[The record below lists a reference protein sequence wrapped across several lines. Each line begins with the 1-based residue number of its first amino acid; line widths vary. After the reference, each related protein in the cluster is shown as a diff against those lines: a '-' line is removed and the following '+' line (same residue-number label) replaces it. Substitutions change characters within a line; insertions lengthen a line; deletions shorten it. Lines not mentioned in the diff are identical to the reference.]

1 LRFTNLSPTVQ
12 SLSLGH
18 YVHHLSY
25 DGSFLFLPPEK
36 RFRPYVKAGVG
47 AALFYI
53 SGHSKEEARALVG
66 LVPDFVVLFR
76 RLLSDRR
83 VSRRRKVVLA
93 ALIPYLAMPFDL
105 VPDFIPVA
113 GYLDDAVIVAFV
125 LRHVLR
131 GSGPELIEEHWPGPP
146 TSLAL
151 VLRLAGYKRTKTPT
165 PEPPPA

>member
-1 LRFTNLSPTVQ
+1 VDVWQGILIGL
-12 SLSLGH
+12 
-18 YVHHLSY
+18 
-25 DGSFLFLPPEK
+25 
-36 RFRPYVKAGVG
+36 G
-47 AALFYI
+47 AALLVYALFVVWLVVA
-53 SGHSKEEARALVG
+53 GRKDEARAVAG

-93 ALIPYLAMPFDL
+93 ALVPYLAMPFDL

-113 GYLDDAVIVAFV
+113 GYLDDAVLVAFV

-131 GSGPELIEEHWPGPP
+131 GSGPELIEEHWPGPRS
-146 TSLAL
+146 SLAL
-151 VLRLAGYKRTKTPT
+151 VLRLAGYGRATTLT

>member
-1 LRFTNLSPTVQ
+1 MWQGILIGL
-12 SLSLGH
+12 
-18 YVHHLSY
+18 
-25 DGSFLFLPPEK
+25 
-36 RFRPYVKAGVG
+36 G
-47 AALFYI
+47 AALLVYALFLVWLI
-53 SGHSKEEARALVG
+53 VAGRKEEARAFVG

-83 VSRRRKVVLA
+83 VPRRRKLVLA

-113 GYLDDAVIVAFV
+113 GYLDDAIIVAFV

-151 VLRLAGYKRTKTPT
+151 VLRLAGYKRTKTLT

>member
-1 LRFTNLSPTVQ
+1 VDVWQGILIGL
-12 SLSLGH
+12 
-18 YVHHLSY
+18 
-25 DGSFLFLPPEK
+25 
-36 RFRPYVKAGVG
+36 G
-47 AALFYI
+47 AALLVYALFVVWLVLA
-53 SGHSKEEARALVG
+53 GRKDDARAVAG

-83 VSRRRKVVLA
+83 LSRRRKFVLA

-131 GSGPELIEEHWPGPP
+131 GSGPELIEEHWPGPR

-151 VLRLAGYKRTKTPT
+151 VLRLAGYGRTTTLT
-165 PEPPPA
+165 PEQPPA

>member
-1 LRFTNLSPTVQ
+1 MWQGILIGL
-12 SLSLGH
+12 
-18 YVHHLSY
+18 
-25 DGSFLFLPPEK
+25 
-36 RFRPYVKAGVG
+36 G
-47 AALFYI
+47 AALLAYALFLVWLI
-53 SGHSKEEARALVG
+53 VAGRKEEARALVG
-66 LVPDFVVLFR
+66 LVPDFVVLLR

-151 VLRLAGYKRTKTPT
+151 VLRLAGYKRTKTLT
-165 PEPPPA
+165 PEPPPALG

>member
-1 LRFTNLSPTVQ
+1 MWQGILIGL
-12 SLSLGH
+12 
-18 YVHHLSY
+18 
-25 DGSFLFLPPEK
+25 
-36 RFRPYVKAGVG
+36 G
-47 AALFYI
+47 AALLVYALFLVWLI
-53 SGHSKEEARALVG
+53 VVGRKEEARAFVG

-83 VSRRRKVVLA
+83 VPRRRKVVLA

-151 VLRLAGYKRTKTPT
+151 VLRLAGYKRTKTLT

>member
-1 LRFTNLSPTVQ
+1 VDVWQGILIGL
-12 SLSLGH
+12 
-18 YVHHLSY
+18 
-25 DGSFLFLPPEK
+25 
-36 RFRPYVKAGVG
+36 G
-47 AALFYI
+47 AALLVYALFVVWLVLA
-53 SGHSKEEARALVG
+53 GRKDEARAVAG

-83 VSRRRKVVLA
+83 LSRRRKFVLA

-125 LRHVLR
+125 LRHALR
-131 GSGPELIEEHWPGPP
+131 GSGPELIEEHWPGPR

-151 VLRLAGYKRTKTPT
+151 VLRLAGYGRTTTLT
-165 PEPPPA
+165 PEQPPA